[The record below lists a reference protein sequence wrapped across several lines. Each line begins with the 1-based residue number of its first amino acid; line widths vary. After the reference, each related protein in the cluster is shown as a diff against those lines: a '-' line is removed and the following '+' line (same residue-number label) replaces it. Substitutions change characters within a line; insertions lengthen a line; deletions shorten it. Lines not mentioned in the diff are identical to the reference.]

1 MEADIS
7 GNVSDET
14 ATAAAEKALADQS
27 NETQQA
33 AAPVAAADTAQ
44 AADDSSQAQTTVEQA
59 DQ

>member
-1 MEADIS
+1 MEADIT

-27 NETQQA
+27 TETQQA
-33 AAPVAAADTAQ
+33 APTTETETAAADN
-44 AADDSSQAQTTVEQA
+44 SQAQTTVEQA